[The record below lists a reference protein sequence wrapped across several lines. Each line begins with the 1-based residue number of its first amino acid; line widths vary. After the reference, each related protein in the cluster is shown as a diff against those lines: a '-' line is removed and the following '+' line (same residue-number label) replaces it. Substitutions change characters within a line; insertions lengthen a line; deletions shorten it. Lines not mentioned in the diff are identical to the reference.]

1 MPGCQGFRMDAAG
14 SIAKQNFAGSW
25 QIAGVEHPLQIDIG
39 QKFVQVSA
47 MYAVTYSYAREN
59 LKAVLDKAV
68 NDRAPIAIA
77 RQRGEGAVI
86 ISESE
91 WNSIEETLHLLSSP
105 ENAARLLEAVRG
117 FESGEEV
124 PPVPFP

>member
-1 MPGCQGFRMDAAG
+1 M
-14 SIAKQNFAGSW
+14 N
-25 QIAGVEHPLQIDIG
+25 
-39 QKFVQVSA
+39 A
-47 MYAVTYSYAREN
+47 MHAVTYSYAREN

-91 WNSIEETLHLLSSP
+91 WNSMEETLHLLSSP
-105 ENAARLLEAVRG
+105 ANAARLLEAVRG
-117 FESGEEV
+117 FEAGDDV
-124 PPVPFP
+124 AVVPFP